1 MVTLPTFLPLSEAA
15 RKSRQVDLQTGIEAS
30 MQGAEI
36 FEMFF
41 GQGRPEE
48 KEGKVNI
55 VGNGS
60 ELFGELT
67 AKRLGLLALPPEP
80 QNEADAVVVSK
91 FPQWIIGRNG
101 EMAEEEVSI
110 QQQIADGGKG
120 QGKTDLGGGGVS
132 MSNQVCGVD
141 AATVGGIEIPGAS
154 EPFGQLRSALCKQ
167 FQPEVAGD
175 VEVMGQVK
183 TGDVA

>member
-55 VGNGS
+55 VGNRS

-80 QNEADAVVVSK
+80 QNEANPVVASK
-91 FPQWIIGRNG
+91 FPQGIIGRNG
-101 EMAEEEVSI
+101 EMAEEKVTV

-120 QGKTDLGGGGVS
+120 WRQAELGGGGVS

-141 AATVGGIEIPGAS
+141 AAAIGGVEIPCTD